1 MREEKSMG
9 CAMRVAVVV
18 RALGI
23 VAGLGLAG
31 RRATEPPL

>member
-9 CAMRVAVVV
+9 CAVRVAVVARV
-18 RALGI
+18 LGI
-23 VAGLGLAG
+23 VAGLGVAG